1 MERTV
6 KLALLVLLAALA
18 AACLAI
24 AASPS
29 ASAAEYDIKL
39 TYKDELSVRMAQGL
53 NPISFNYSVQHT
65 GTLLSEEVM
74 IVIQNEQLYWQH
86 FLSASTKAGVRT
98 STNELELMLQR
109 GERANV
115 TLTVTPPQN
124 QLNQTFWMTLNCYP
138 KKAAERNMSHDFAVI
153 IPQYASF
160 EITIYNEPPEG
171 FFAAIPPS
179 QITVRFALFNTGNGR
194 DRFLIQYESS
204 RSDAGWTMRPDG
216 TGIDEFGWTPN
227 MSADPGKKHPY
238 FIDFKVNIPA
248 DEKADVTCQVIVNAT
263 SDFNQTK
270 QMPPAFT
277 SLKSLQFFDFQVYI
291 NGDERR
297 DGSPGEQVEFGLRI
311 LNKGNGVDEFSI
323 KPVWDE
329 ELNPGFIASANPR
342 SVPVGSNETVIVA
355 YIVKVPDSAPKKV
368 YFFTAEVSS
377 SSPDLAIVTK
387 SFELEVGQFYRVA
400 LRSPE
405 PTMSTRPGGILDFQ
419 VYVRNAGNGLDSMT
433 VDVQGEPP
441 KWLTYIQP
449 PEVSL
454 LQDEEALISIRIIVP
469 STFEEAPIGS
479 YNLTVL
485 SESARS
491 DAEARFLLRI
501 NIIQFYRIEWMYL
514 DLQITAPEAP
524 IAQPNIIKPRRS
536 VNPYEKNY
544 IDIPLEV
551 KNFGN
556 GDDNIKLVGYAVNP
570 LIIVTVSPPETV
582 LKRDE
587 LKVVKVR
594 IEVPQTLPAGIY
606 SLFVNASSQDA
617 GEPVRIVPL
626 DFEVFN
632 LDARVPPIPTYI
644 NPDGTETV
652 QSEIKVTEATNISFK
667 LRVENSGTRFING
680 VIVRIYDVYFDAKT
694 KQTMRWNFFNFTTS
708 PIAVGDKYV
717 VGERPYSASN
727 PPIYWWANVTGPHTI
742 EFQITYEYQ
751 SLNTNDVS
759 SVNIT
764 VTEKPID
771 KGLLGGAFAY
781 GIIIAVVVAV
791 IVAVAYVFVLRAKPE
806 VDKDLYSSI
815 YGADFEEGAPPLE
828 TYADGAAPEAAP
840 AGPQLTPEQQAL
852 YGDDYGGAEG
862 ADAGNEGYDDGDY
875 DEGEEQAQ

>member
-18 AACLAI
+18 ATCLAI
-24 AASPS
+24 ALSS
-29 ASAAEYDIKL
+29 TASAAEYDIKL
-39 TYKDELSVRMAQGL
+39 TFKDDEYVRMARGL

-74 IVIQNEQLYWQH
+74 IVIHNEPLYWQH

-124 QLNQTFWMTLNCYP
+124 QLNQTFWMTTNCYP
-138 KKAAERNMSHDFAVI
+138 KKAAERNQSHDYGVI
-153 IPQYASF
+153 IPQFASF
-160 EITIYNEPPEG
+160 EISIFNEPPEG
-171 FFAAIPPS
+171 YFAAIPPS

-204 RSDAGWTMRPDG
+204 RSDAGWTIRREG

-227 MSADPGKKHPY
+227 MTPDPGKKHPY
-238 FIDFKVNIPA
+238 LIDFKVNIPA
-248 DEKADVTCQVIVNAT
+248 EEKADVTCQIIVNAT
-263 SDFNQTK
+263 SEYNQTK

-291 NGDERR
+291 NGPDKKE
-297 DGSPGEQVEFGLRI
+297 GSPGDQVEFQLRI
-311 LNKGNGVDEFSI
+311 WNKGNGLDTFDI
-323 KPVWDE
+323 KPIWDD
-329 ELNPGFIASANPR
+329 ELNKDFIASANPR
-342 SVPVGSNETVIVA
+342 QAPVGSNETSLVA
-355 YIVKVPDSAPKKV
+355 YIVKVPDAAPKKV

-377 SSPDLAIVTK
+377 SSPDLSIVTK
-387 SFELEVGQFYRVA
+387 SFELEVGQFYKVA
-400 LRSPE
+400 LRSPQSQMQTY
-405 PTMSTRPGGILDFQ
+405 PSGILDFE
-419 VYVRNAGNGLDSMT
+419 VFVKNAGNGLDSMT
-433 VDVQGEPP
+433 VKLENVPS
-441 KWLTYIQP
+441 KWLMYVQP

-454 LQDEEALISIRIIVP
+454 LQNEEARVSIRIIVP

-479 YNLTVL
+479 YNITVL
-485 SESARS
+485 AESARS
-491 DAEARFLLRI
+491 DALSRFDLRI
-501 NIIQFYRIEWMYL
+501 DIIQFYRIEWMYL
-514 DLQITAPEAP
+514 DLPITDDDSP

-556 GDDNIKLVGYAVNP
+556 GDDNIDIWGWAVNP
-570 LIIVTVSPPETV
+570 QVGVTVSPTTTL

-587 LKVVKVR
+587 LKLVKVR
-594 IEVPQTLPAGIY
+594 IEVPQTLPPGIY
-606 SLFVNASSQDA
+606 SLFVNASSQDKVR
-617 GEPVRIVPL
+617 PVKIVPL

-632 LDARVPPIPTYI
+632 LDARVPPIPTYVSA
-644 NPDGTETV
+644 DGTDTV
-652 QSEIKVTEATNISFK
+652 QSEIKVNEGANMSFK

-680 VIVRIYDVYFDAKT
+680 VLVKIYDVYFDAKT
-694 KQTMRWNFFNFTTS
+694 KQTVRWNFFNFTTS

-717 VGERPYSASN
+717 VGERPYTATN
-727 PPIYWWANVTGPHTI
+727 PPVFWFANVSGPHTI
-742 EFQITYEYQ
+742 EFQITYDFQ

-759 SVNIT
+759 SVNVT
-764 VTEKPID
+764 VAEKPEPPPFIT
-771 KGLLGGAFAY
+771 GAAAY
-781 GIIIAVVVAV
+781 GLIIAIVVAV
-791 IVAVAYVFVLRAKPE
+791 IIAVAYVFVLRAKPE

-815 YGADFEEGAPPLE
+815 YGADFEEAAPPVE
-828 TYADGAAPEAAP
+828 TYATGGAPEAA
-840 AGPQLTPEQQAL
+840 AGPALTPEQQAL

-862 ADAGNEGYDDGDY
+862 GDATDDGYDDGEY
-875 DEGEEQAQ
+875 DEGEEQQQ